1 MMSKHKKRKSKHM
14 RNRHSKNTSSESD
27 EDNWR
32 RKKFK
37 LKKIEKILHRLGF
50 LSLSHLSIIDYMNIL
65 LITILSFVIRLTNI
79 NLPGNATT
87 IEDYYLKAVKAYYG
101 RNNFIPHNPPFPIL
115 LFLYISNNQYYIID
129 GIDEDYYDFSN
140 FRLLSGI
147 CSSLCPLIIYLT
159 TNYMGLSCFASFTTS
174 IILCFE
180 TIFITAGRNASSNG
194 IIQLYTSLTFLFISF
209 LPKIKDKSIIWYIII
224 ILQSLCTSICI
235 SSDNSAISILIFV
248 LIYYLSHDN
257 NTYPIIINLIMSI
270 SFYFVVFYKHTS
282 IFISEDI
289 MYELMISRYH
299 KKSILSISSKQ
310 IINTISETI
319 QTIIQ
324 SLNMSFSYFNIARKI
339 PLSQIISSQNGI
351 DIILMCNKA
360 NGIWVFFGIIFS
372 MIHILYNHSALP
384 PNSMI
389 FLFGFEIS
397 FIFSVLFGESNPTLI
412 TIPYIFAIIISV
424 GIVDSSFPTVVRNI
438 LFSVIIIISIFY
450 FFLHFS
456 DVLGYNF
463 SLESIV
469 SSLK

>member
-1 MMSKHKKRKSKHM
+1 M
-14 RNRHSKNTSSESD
+14 R
-27 EDNWR
+27 
-32 RKKFK
+32 
-37 LKKIEKILHRLGF
+37 
-50 LSLSHLSIIDYMNIL
+50 
-65 LITILSFVIRLTNI
+65 
-79 NLPGNATT
+79 
-87 IEDYYLKAVKAYYG
+87 
-101 RNNFIPHNPPFPIL
+101 
-115 LFLYISNNQYYIID
+115 
-129 GIDEDYYDFSN
+129 
-140 FRLLSGI
+140 
-147 CSSLCPLIIYLT
+147 C
-159 TNYMGLSCFASFTTS
+159 
-174 IILCFE
+174 
-180 TIFITAGRNASSNG
+180 
-194 IIQLYTSLTFLFISF
+194 
-209 LPKIKDKSIIWYIII
+209 
-224 ILQSLCTSICI
+224 
-235 SSDNSAISILIFV
+235 
-248 LIYYLSHDN
+248 
-257 NTYPIIINLIMSI
+257 
-270 SFYFVVFYKHTS
+270 
-282 IFISEDI
+282 
-289 MYELMISRYH
+289 YH

-438 LFSVIIIISIFY
+438 LFSVIIVISIFY